1 MNNKLFQSNTYQAM
15 WVGLGSI
22 ASFAFSIISAAVLSR
37 FLSKSEYGTYKQVMY
52 VYNTLLVVFTLGLPK
67 AYAYFLPR
75 FDIKY
80 GNGIVNKINVIF
92 FLIGLI
98 FTLLLYFGAPTIATI
113 LQNPDLVSSMRL
125 FAITPVFILPTMGIE
140 GIMSTYKKN
149 YINAIYTIITRILML
164 LLVALPA
171 VLYRAD
177 CNTAI
182 VGFSI
187 SSIITCVIG
196 LIVKKIPYRG
206 IESVKA
212 QLSYSEIFRF
222 SLPLMLASLGG
233 IAIKSADQ
241 FFVSRYF
248 GSEVFAD
255 FANGSTDLPF
265 VGMILSA
272 AATVLLPEF
281 SRSLA
286 SNKDSYND
294 IIDLWRR
301 TAVKSALIL
310 YPLIVFCMFFSSDIM
325 VCLYGNLYAASAVYF
340 FIILIVDLF
349 TIAPYYPIIIALGAT
364 KYYANVHLCLA
375 LTVWVLEFV
384 VVLFFS
390 SALAIAITSAV
401 MQIIKVIVMT
411 KFIANKLNVRIVD
424 IFPIREL
431 LTIISSNVLC
441 GIVVFILFT
450 RIIQIN
456 NLFISLMLSFVTY
469 VLMLFFTE
477 QIFELN
483 YLAVVQPFF
492 HKIKR

>member
-1 MNNKLFQSNTYQAM
+1 MNNNLSQSNTYQAM

-22 ASFAFSIISAAVLSR
+22 ASFTFSIISAAVLSR
-37 FLSKSEYGTYKQVMY
+37 FLSKPEYGTYKQVIY

-80 GNGIVNKINVIF
+80 GNSIVNKVNVIF

-98 FTLLLYFGAPTIATI
+98 FTLLLYLGAPVIANV
-113 LQNPDLVSSMRL
+113 LQNPKLVSSMRL
-125 FAITPVFILPTMGIE
+125 FAIVPVFILPTMGIE

-149 YINAIYTIITRILML
+149 YINAIYTIITRIIMLML
-164 LLVALPA
+164 VVFP
-171 VLYRAD
+171 VVIYRAD

-182 VGFSI
+182 IGFAL
-187 SSIITCVIG
+187 SSIITCIIG
-196 LIVKKIPYRG
+196 LIVKRIPFIG
-206 IESVKA
+206 VESVNS
-212 QLSYSEIFRF
+212 QLSYGEIFRF
-222 SLPLMLASLGG
+222 SFPLMLAGLGG

-286 SNKDSYND
+286 GGKDAYQD

-310 YPLIVFCMFFSSDIM
+310 YPLIVFSMFFSSEIM
-325 VCLYGNLYAASAVYF
+325 VFLYGNLYAVSAVYF
-340 FIILIVDLF
+340 LIILIVDLF

-364 KYYANVHLCLA
+364 KYYAKVHMCLA
-375 LTVWVLEFV
+375 LAIWVLEFV
-384 VVLFFS
+384 VVHFFK
-390 SALAIAITSAV
+390 SAFAIAIISALTN
-401 MQIIKVIVMT
+401 IIKVIVMT
-411 KFIANKLNVRIVD
+411 KFIANKLHVRIVD
-424 IFPIREL
+424 LFPIWEL
-431 LTIISSNVLC
+431 LTIMFSDVLC
-441 GIVVFILFT
+441 GIIVYMLFT
-450 RIIQIN
+450 RIILID
-456 NLFISLMLSFVTY
+456 NLIISLMLSFIAYAT
-469 VLMLFFTE
+469 MLFLTE
-477 QIFELN
+477 PMFKLD
-483 YLAVVQPFF
+483 YLSVIKPFLS
-492 HKIKR
+492 KIKW